1 LAEGWEVQR
10 VWACPYRTEILALIE
25 VKTANGI
32 EYYSAGSSEFGL
44 LGQGTN
50 DKSDKIKES
59 KPFGLLATEKDTQF
73 KQISVGHNFVLA
85 IDQHD

>member
-1 LAEGWEVQR
+1 MSNFRPVGSGLRDQPKFG
-10 VWACPYRTEILALIE
+10 EILALIE

-50 DKSDKIKES
+50 DKSDKIKT
-59 KPFGLLATEKDTQF
+59 K
-73 KQISVGHNFVLA
+73 V
-85 IDQHD
+85 